1 MRDFARAVSVGRSKL
16 VPDGA
21 YRRMV
26 ELQHGAN
33 VLTEEAEVAAV
44 K

>member
-1 MRDFARAVSVGRSKL
+1 MPDFVRDVSASRS
-16 VPDGA
+16 
-21 YRRMV
+21 RMV

-33 VLTEEAEVAAV
+33 VLTEEAEIAAV

>member
-1 MRDFARAVSVGRSKL
+1 

-33 VLTEEAEVAAV
+33 VLTEENEAAAV
-44 K
+44 SATA